1 MTHLC
6 VLTANYLTSV
16 KQRRTAVIEWNGH
29 GDFERIER
37 ICRRRERTV
46 EKKKK
51 SVFKALGVTY
61 YKQGEACTLAGCMD
75 GTFDEIVIDFGE
87 ATRDSQREWQ
97 RCQVKMVTAALG
109 EWQLEEAFG
118 MMEQGERQG
127 KSWVYLAAFGSEWT
141 RKEIERRLG
150 LTVYRIPFS
159 ADAFRI
165 DKTIMKWFQGI
176 L

>member
-6 VLTANYLTSV
+6 VLTANYLASA

-29 GDFERIER
+29 GDFDRMER
-37 ICRRRERTV
+37 ICRSRERTG
-46 EKKKK
+46 EKKEKNL
-51 SVFKALGVTY
+51 FKALGVTY

-87 ATRDSQREWQ
+87 ATRDSMREWQ

-109 EWQLEEAFG
+109 EWQLEDAFG
-118 MMEQGERQG
+118 MMEQGSRLG
-127 KSWVYLAAFGSEWT
+127 KSWIFLAAFGSEWT
-141 RKEIERRLG
+141 RREIKGRLG
-150 LTVYRIPFS
+150 LTVHRIPFS

-165 DKTIMKWFQGI
+165 DNAMINWFQGI